1 MPSVSP
7 NNQIPV
13 SYSTTIPGDTTLY
26 YVQAVLRD
34 TQSSTV
40 LQTLNLKN
48 VSSTPNRYTGAFN
61 PVSDPS
67 GLGRPVDVTI
77 SVYTDSGYTTLS
89 NNYQILQLNYLVI
102 QPWLPTLGSG
112 GGLNIDYDKLQ
123 KMFDGAQVT
132 NAEIGN
138 EKAPRINYK
147 RLEEGYTGAHEAT
160 RLALSTELKGHITNI
175 SSILSDISKA
185 HGQSKEAVEAR
196 FSALEARIQGLDEN
210 MGKAYQM
217 SSQQGSGTKT
227 ELLSALKE
235 FREEYGKNTKEGSK
249 SSEEKLNKSM
259 DDLREY
265 IASNLS
271 EKEIKINY
279 TPTSPKRKEEEKP
292 RGITIEDV
300 RSLFQK

>member
-196 FSALEARIQGLDEN
+196 FSALEARIQRLDED
-210 MGKAYQM
+210 MGKGYEM
-217 SSQQGSGTKT
+217 SSEERLNTKN
-227 ELLSALKE
+227 ELVLALKE
-235 FREEYGKNTKEGSK
+235 FREESK
-249 SSEEKLNKSM
+249 KYSEETPKNSEKLLKKAFAEVQ
-259 DDLREY
+259 DYLEQ
-265 IASNLS
+265 NLS